1 MGVLLQRLDGLG
13 DVAGVPEL
21 HPAVVPA
28 AGQVVLL
35 VGVEVQ
41 VPHQLAVCTL
51 YAVDLAVRGRRGR
64 ARVRGGTRE
73 ASDCTLHLLPDPVQR
88 RSQAGHS
95 CTQCT
100 PATLQEGGRLAALKG
115 VTWNLEDE
123 SDPEG

>member
-21 HPAVVPA
+21 HPAVIPA

-41 VPHQLAVCTL
+41 VPHQLTVCTL
-51 YAVDLAVRGRRGR
+51 NAVDLAVQGWRGW
-64 ARVRGGTRE
+64 AQVRGGTRE
-73 ASDCTLHLLPDPVQR
+73 ASDCTLHLLVQR
-88 RSQAGHS
+88 RIQAGRS
-95 CTQCT
+95 CAQAT
-100 PATLQEGGRLAALKG
+100 PATLQKGGWLAALKG

-123 SDPEG
+123 SNPEG